1 MGPTYLVLV
10 RGEAADGEVD
20 VLELYRGEDEAKA
33 RAIYDAVVERRTGK
47 IHRGEALLVTVRA
60 EARLS

>member
-20 VLELYRGEDEAKA
+20 VLELYRGKGARHYEAA
-33 RAIYDAVVERRTGK
+33 TGK
-47 IHRGEALLVTVRA
+47 IHRVTRH
-60 EARLS
+60 RLS